1 MLPRG
6 SDFGAIWMMY
16 LPSLWSWFWVLKNM
30 SRSSGCHPSRPSR
43 LCVFESIL
51 DNLSITGAFFSA
63 LVAKNKSD
71 LGMSLQKLPQ
81 EVKDLK
87 LFFQKYD
94 LNRNGRPLRQTAKDE
109 VDSQGALVFNWGAHV
124 AQPSVVVL
132 KMCFVQYCSVISAI
146 CWFIFPSQMRWMR
159 TQLTNDHYDVASTF
173 KTLPVESRSCLGEE
187 KEATLFTVWDAA
199 FGYLC
204 GTCGPAFF
212 YRVYAVAFPKRRSLT
227 ENKSNVFFQYLDEL
241 RTIQIRTSF
250 IQDATKVEYRHS
262 WITSCWKCC
271 AAVRK
276 SFGARYYWFEKHHFQ

>member
-1 MLPRG
+1 
-6 SDFGAIWMMY
+6 
-16 LPSLWSWFWVLKNM
+16 M

-124 AQPSVVVL
+124 VQPCVVVS

-159 TQLTNDHYDVASTF
+159 TQLTNDHYDVASIF
-173 KTLPVESRSCLGEE
+173 ESRPYPLKVVLAWG
-187 KEATLFTVWDAA
+187 
-199 FGYLC
+199 
-204 GTCGPAFF
+204 
-212 YRVYAVAFPKRRSLT
+212 KRRKQHFSPFETRHLDT
-227 ENKSNVFFQYLDEL
+227 FVVHAVQLFFTGFMQL
-241 RTIQIRTSF
+241 RSQNGGPLRRINPMSSSSIWMNCEPFR
-250 IQDATKVEYRHS
+250 
-262 WITSCWKCC
+262 
-271 AAVRK
+271 
-276 SFGARYYWFEKHHFQ
+276 

>member
-1 MLPRG
+1 MILERFEWCIFLACG
-6 SDFGAIWMMY
+6 VDFE
-16 LPSLWSWFWVLKNM
+16 SWKSCQEALDVIPVAPVAYVFLN
-30 SRSSGCHPSRPSR
+30 
-43 LCVFESIL
+43 FESIL

-109 VDSQGALVFNWGAHV
+109 VDSQGALVFNRGAHV
-124 AQPSVVVL
+124 AQPCVVVS

-146 CWFIFPSQMRWMR
+146 RWFIFPSQMRWMR

-212 YRVYAVAFPKRRSLT
+212 TGFMQLRSQNGGPLQRINPISSSSIWMNC
-227 ENKSNVFFQYLDEL
+227 EPF
-241 RTIQIRTSF
+241 R
-250 IQDATKVEYRHS
+250 
-262 WITSCWKCC
+262 
-271 AAVRK
+271 
-276 SFGARYYWFEKHHFQ
+276 